1 MKDGSKGK
9 INDLF
14 VVLKSKMRCIK
25 ENDVDGKEKKEEKE
39 LIKMLLKTRNMNNVL
54 MFCVIKKWPDLTW
67 KEFKADCIELELLMF
82 VKFLPLVLMMKDT
95 F

>member
-39 LIKMLLKTRNMNNVL
+39 LFKMLLKTRNMNNVL
-54 MFCVIKKWPDLTW
+54 MFCVIKKWPDITW
-67 KEFKADCIELELLMF
+67 KDDERYI
-82 VKFLPLVLMMKDT
+82 LVDGINTLTCFHKDT
-95 F
+95 RSQ

>member
-39 LIKMLLKTRNMNNVL
+39 LFKMLLKTRNINNVL
-54 MFCVIKKWPDLTW
+54 MFCVIKKWPDIT
-67 KEFKADCIELELLMF
+67 
-82 VKFLPLVLMMKDT
+82 
-95 F
+95 

>member
-54 MFCVIKKWPDLTW
+54 MFCVIKKWPDITW
-67 KEFKADCIELELLMF
+67 KDDERYI
-82 VKFLPLVLMMKDT
+82 LVDGINTLTCFHKDT
-95 F
+95 RSQ

>member
-1 MKDGSKGK
+1 MKDWSKGK

-39 LIKMLLKTRNMNNVL
+39 LFKMLLKTRNMNNVL
-54 MFCVIKKWPDLTW
+54 MFCVIKKWPDIT
-67 KEFKADCIELELLMF
+67 
-82 VKFLPLVLMMKDT
+82 
-95 F
+95 

>member
-54 MFCVIKKWPDLTW
+54 MFCVIKKWPDITW
-67 KEFKADCIELELLMF
+67 KDDERYI
-82 VKFLPLVLMMKDT
+82 LVDGINTLTCFRKDT
-95 F
+95 RSQ